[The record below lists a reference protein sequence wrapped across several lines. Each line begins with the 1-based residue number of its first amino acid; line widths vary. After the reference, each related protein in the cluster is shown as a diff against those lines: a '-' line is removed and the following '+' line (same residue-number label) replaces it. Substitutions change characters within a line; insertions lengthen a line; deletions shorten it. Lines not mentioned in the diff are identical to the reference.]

1 MCRYAPAWGCDIAV
15 QTFSDLWRLIALYVP
30 AAPVS
35 LVQSWCQTSYD
46 DLIGRRHWAW
56 LRKDALITTLASRS
70 LSVTFTQAST
80 AITSV
85 ALFVSTDAGRQIRA
99 GANTPV
105 YTIDTVTNASAA
117 VLTGAFMETGGAIT
131 STIRDIYLPMPADFR
146 SIHTVTDMTIQRP
159 VAWWISKD
167 RLDLFDPGRIAS
179 DTRFRVLSAHSLSLV
194 TSLLGRYT
202 YEAWPYPTAAG
213 SYILQY
219 FKRTDA
225 LGDDDEFKGAL
236 ATWTTVLQK
245 GALAEAAAW
254 PGTPTQKNPYFNLA
268 LRDTLET
275 EFNLACKQLDLMDDD
290 AYLMDLQQTDLAKFG
305 LAALSADTTLMRQS
319 DATLADY
326 Y

>member
-1 MCRYAPAWGCDIAV
+1 MAV
-15 QTFSDLWRLIALYVP
+15 QTFRDLWSLIALHVP
-30 AAPVS
+30 SAPIS
-35 LVQSWCQTSYD
+35 LVQSWVQTSYD

-56 LRKDALITTLASRS
+56 LRTDALLTTLAARAVT
-70 LSVTFTQAST
+70 VTFTQGSL
-80 AITSV
+80 AITGV
-85 ALFVSTDAGRQIRA
+85 AVFGPSDQGRQIRA
-99 GANTPV
+99 GNNTPI
-105 YTIDTVTNASAA
+105 YTIDTVLNAGNATLTTLYGEASGAKAA
-117 VLTGAFMETGGAIT
+117 
-131 STIRDIYLPMPADFR
+131 TIRDIYLPMPANFR

-159 VAWWISKD
+159 IAWWISKD

-179 DTRFRVLSAHSLSLV
+179 DTRFRVMAAASLSPV

-202 YEAWPYPTAAG
+202 YEVWPYPTAAG

-225 LGDDDEFKGAL
+225 LTDDDLFQGAL
-236 ATWTTVLQK
+236 ATWTSVLQK
-245 GALAEAAAW
+245 GALAEAAKW

-268 LRDTLET
+268 LAKTFEAQFDA
-275 EFNLACKQLDLMDDD
+275 ACKALDVMDDD
-290 AYLMDLQQTDLAKFG
+290 AYLMDLQQTDLSKFG

>member
-1 MCRYAPAWGCDIAV
+1 MAV
-15 QTFSDLWRLIALYVP
+15 QTYGDLWRLIALHVP

-46 DLIGRRHWAW
+46 DLIGKRHWAW

-70 LSVTFTQAST
+70 LSVTFIQGST
-80 AITSV
+80 AITSAAAFV
-85 ALFVSTDAGRQIRA
+85 ATDAGRQIRA
-99 GANTPV
+99 GANTPI
-105 YTIDTVTNASAA
+105 YTIDTVTDASNA
-117 VLTGAFMETGGAIT
+117 VLTSAFMETGGAIT
-131 STIRDIYLPMPADFR
+131 SSIRDIYVAMPADFR

-159 VAWWISKD
+159 IAWWISKD
-167 RLDLFDPGRIAS
+167 RLDLFDPGRIAA
-179 DTRFRVLSAHSLSLV
+179 DTRFRVMASNALSTV

-202 YEAWPYPTAAG
+202 YEVWPYPTAAG
-213 SYILQY
+213 SYIMQY
-219 FKRTDA
+219 FARTDA
-225 LGDDDEFKGAL
+225 LTDDTEFKGAL
-236 ATWTTVLQK
+236 ATWTSVLQK
-245 GALAEAAAW
+245 GALAEASKW

-268 LRDTLET
+268 LSKTLEE
-275 EFNLACKQLDLMDDD
+275 EFEKAAKSLDVMDDD

>member
-1 MCRYAPAWGCDIAV
+1 MAV
-15 QTFSDLWRLIALYVP
+15 QSFRDLWSLIALHVP

-70 LSVTFTQAST
+70 LTVTFTQGLNT
-80 AITSV
+80 ITSA
-85 ALFVSTDAGRQIRA
+85 ALFVASDAGRQIRA
-99 GANTPV
+99 GANTPI

-117 VLTGAFMETGGAIT
+117 VLTQLFGETGGAIT
-131 STIRDIYLPMPADFR
+131 ASIRDIYLPMPADFR

-159 VAWWISKD
+159 IAWWISKD

-179 DTRFRVLSAHSLSLV
+179 DTRFRVLAAASLSLV
-194 TSLLGRYT
+194 TSLFGRVT

-219 FKRTDA
+219 FMRTDQ
-225 LGDDDEFKGAL
+225 LTDDTEFKGAL
-236 ATWTTVLQK
+236 ATWTSVLQK
-245 GALAEAAAW
+245 GALAEAAKW
-254 PGTPTQKNPYFNLA
+254 PGTLAQKNPYFSLA
-268 LRDTLET
+268 LSNKLEE
-275 EFNLACKQLDLMDDD
+275 EFNFACKQLDVMDDGQ
-290 AYLMDLQQTDLAKFG
+290 YLMDLQQTNLAKYG